1 MKKKYIVVLLT
12 VALIIGSAGSSF
24 ALMDNSKVDWLIN
37 EGLVTGYPDGTYG
50 LENTITRAEVSAMV
64 TRALKSD
71 GFSEVLKPIQGRFS
85 DVLTT
90 HWANGYI
97 NYVASVG
104 FVNGYPDNTFR
115 PGSNITYAEVLK
127 ILVMVNGDIPE
138 TNEFKGTF
146 WATPYITKAIE
157 TGIMNGVVIPDGDYS
172 VQATRGKVFEMIY
185 NTLMISYL
193 DGIEDYTAIVVGN
206 TRTSRTAK
214 NEVMLT
220 VIESGEGSPN
230 LKYNYGIGETF
241 IVKMDN
247 TKDSEDL
254 LGKVVRIEL
263 DKDGAPVKLTVD
275 LNYDYYI
282 GPFLAHEDSIMINTG
297 EELDVYTESRS
308 SRYTDSL
315 YGFYHN
321 DKEYSYQD
329 FIDQFDKLDGNM
341 DGSLVSEFARIT
353 MREGVVYF
361 IDSYDFDD
369 IAPVAGVEDGGR
381 IISIYDDNSN
391 SQLKK
396 VSLKYIYGYYN
407 GRFENVELK
416 DILTEDVIHIYGDRA
431 ILKMDS
437 AYSGQYKGID
447 ESTETYYALI
457 NREYFQIRNTVYK
470 KPVYSLDGI
479 TFSVL
484 NDYEAYDVL
493 QSLEGRRVIFLVDL
507 NESLQ
512 MISQYY

>member
-1 MKKKYIVVLLT
+1 MRLKTIAVVMTIILIFSMSIESNAA
-12 VALIIGSAGSSF
+12 VA
-24 ALMDNSKVDWLIN
+24 NRKVDWLIN

-64 TRALKSD
+64 TRALNSE
-71 GFSEVLKPIQGRFS
+71 GVSEVLKPIQGRFR

-104 FVNGYPDNTFR
+104 YVNGYPDNTFK
-115 PGSNITYAEVLK
+115 PNNNITYAEVIK
-127 ILVMVNGDIPE
+127 ILVMVNGELPDTSGYE
-138 TNEFKGTF
+138 GAL
-146 WATPYITKAIE
+146 WATPYIVKAIE
-157 TGIMNGVVIPDGDYS
+157 TGIMNGIVISDGDYGA
-172 VQATRGKVFEMIY
+172 QATRGKVFEMIY

-193 DGIEDYTAIVVGN
+193 EGIEDYTAIVIGN
-206 TRTSRTAK
+206 TRTSRTDK

-220 VIESGEGSPN
+220 VIESGEGSGN
-230 LKYNYGIGETF
+230 LKYNYEIGDNFT
-241 IVKMDN
+241 VKLDS
-247 TKDSEDL
+247 TEDSEDL

-263 DKDGAPVKLTVD
+263 DNEGTFVKLTVD

-282 GPFLAHEDSIMINTG
+282 GPFLAYEDSIMINTG
-297 EELDVYTESRS
+297 EILEVYNGTRS

-321 DKEYSYQD
+321 DKKYSYLD
-329 FIDQFDKLDGNM
+329 FVDQFDELDGNM
-341 DGSLVSEFARIT
+341 DRSLVTEFSRIT
-353 MREGVVYF
+353 MRDGVVYF
-361 IDSYDFDD
+361 IDSYDFED
-369 IAPVAGVEDGGR
+369 IAPVAGVEDSGR

-391 SQLKK
+391 SQIKK
-396 VSLKYIYGYYN
+396 VSLKSIYGYYD
-407 GRFENVELK
+407 GRFENVELE
-416 DILTEDVIHIYGDRA
+416 DVLAEDVIHIYGDRA

-457 NREYFQIRNTVYK
+457 NRQYFQIRNTDYK
-470 KPVYSLDGI
+470 KPVFSLDGV

-493 QSLEGRRVIFLVDL
+493 QSLEGSRVVFLIDL

-512 MISQYY
+512 MISHYY